1 MQVTE
6 TQNEGLKREFKVVID
21 SKDIDEKLE
30 VRLNEIGTEVKVPG
44 FRPGKVPLQVLRQRF
59 GQSVIGEVLE
69 QAVRDSSSQAMD
81 ERGLRPAMQPKIEIT
96 SFDQGKDLEYTMAV
110 ELLPEIEVMDLAKV
124 ELERLKVEVPE
135 SEVDEAVDRLASQRK
150 QTEPLKE
157 ERPAESGD
165 VLVIDFD
172 GSVDGEKLPGMAGE
186 DHHLELGSNQFVGT
200 FEEQLVGAAKGDDR
214 SVTVTFPD
222 GYVNEKL
229 SGREAVFEV
238 KVKDILTGV
247 PAVIDDSFAQ
257 SFGEA
262 DLETLRKNVREQIEK
277 NYIEVTRSRLKRQVL
292 DCLANGHDFQVPEG
306 MVESEFEAIWQQ
318 IERDKQEG
326 KEDPEDEG
334 KSEDELKAEYREIAE
349 RRVRLGLLLSEVGR
363 QNDIQVSQDEVTQ
376 AMMREAQQH
385 PGHER
390 EVFEFFQKSPEALAN
405 LRAPIYEDKV
415 VDFIADL
422 AAVTERPVAAEELT
436 AIFEADMAA
445 VKEKEGGKAKD
456 AAAKE

>member
-59 GQSVIGEVLE
+59 GQSVMGEVLE
-69 QAVRDSSSQAMD
+69 RAVRDSSSQAID

-150 QTEPLKE
+150 QTEPLKD

-200 FEEQLVGAAKGDDR
+200 FEDQLVGAAKGDDR
-214 SVTVTFPD
+214 TVTVTFPD

-238 KVKDILTGV
+238 KVKDILAGV
-247 PAVIDDSFAQ
+247 PAVIDDAFAQ

-277 NYIEVTRSRLKRQVL
+277 NYVEVTRSRLKRQVL